1 MVIDTTFRGIAAMAN
16 MKLLK
21 SLLIRAAR
29 TFFQTF
35 LAILLA
41 SPVLNLSGSGL
52 KAAAV
57 AGLASVLSMVNRLL
71 DETSL
76 PSLSDATPA
85 AAPAPATAAE
95 PASSTAG

>member
-1 MVIDTTFRGIAAMAN
+1 MTNV
-16 MKLLK
+16 KLLK

-85 AAPAPATAAE
+85 PASAPATATE
-95 PASSTAG
+95 PASSTVAG

>member
-1 MVIDTTFRGIAAMAN
+1 MVN
-16 MKLLK
+16 LKLMK
-21 SLLIRAAR
+21 SLFVRAAR
-29 TFFQTF
+29 TFLQTF

-71 DETSL
+71 DETSI
-76 PSLSDATPA
+76 PSLSDSAPA
-85 AAPAPATAAE
+85 PVPAPATAPAE
-95 PASSTAG
+95 PATSTAGG

>member
-1 MVIDTTFRGIAAMAN
+1 MTNV
-16 MKLLK
+16 KLMK

-29 TFFQTF
+29 TFLQTF

-57 AGLASVLSMVNRLL
+57 AGLASVLSMANRLL

-85 AAPAPATAAE
+85 PAPAPATAAE
-95 PASSTAG
+95 PAGSTVAG

>member
-1 MVIDTTFRGIAAMAN
+1 MTNV
-16 MKLLK
+16 KLLK

-29 TFFQTF
+29 TFLQTF
-35 LAILLA
+35 FAILLA

-85 AAPAPATAAE
+85 PAPAPATVTE
-95 PASSTAG
+95 PASSIVAG

>member
-1 MVIDTTFRGIAAMAN
+1 MASMVN

-21 SLLIRAAR
+21 SLLVRAAR
-29 TFFQTF
+29 TFLQTF

-71 DETSL
+71 DETSI
-76 PSLSDATPA
+76 PSLTDSAPFPVPA
-85 AAPAPATAAE
+85 AATSAASATSAAE
-95 PASSTAG
+95 PAASTVAG